1 MYRRTLLLSIA
12 STAIA
17 IVVQPPL
24 GMYGVASAAMELTDH
39 SRKDPYAAATGLNQP
54 RRLMI
59 STFEPIGLSSS
70 CEQNTQSYMPPVS
83 ISMDVAVLQCRQP
96 Y

>member
-1 MYRRTLLLSIA
+1 MHVPTLLLAIA
-12 STAIA
+12 STAFA

-24 GMYGVASAAMELTDH
+24 GMYGVSSAAMELTDH
-39 SRKDPYAAATGLNQP
+39 SRKDPYAVLVGIDQP

-70 CEQNTQSYMPPVS
+70 CEQYPQTYMPPVS
-83 ISMDVAVLQCRQP
+83 ISIDVCLLQC
-96 Y
+96 